1 MKGDIMT
8 INERM
13 FEIMAQKNIKDI
25 ELARCIDKSKSVISS
40 WRIRGANPPAD
51 CIVQICELLKI
62 SPYYLLTGEEAPDLP
77 EEEQELLK
85 AFRSANETT
94 QDNIRMILR
103 LPEKER
109 SSNLE
114 QEVKI
119 S

>member
-1 MKGDIMT
+1 MT

-13 FEIMAQKNIKDI
+13 FGIMAQKGIRDI
-25 ELARCIDKSKSVISS
+25 ELVRKINKTTSLISS
-40 WRIRGANPPAD
+40 WRVRGTNPPAD
-51 CIVQICELLKI
+51 CIIQICELLQV
-62 SPYYLLTGEEAPDLP
+62 SPHYLLTGEEAPDLP

-114 QEVKI
+114 QKVKI

>member
-1 MKGDIMT
+1 MT
-8 INERM
+8 ICERM
-13 FEIMAQKNIKDI
+13 FRIIDERGIKDV
-25 ELARCIDKSKSVISS
+25 ELSRYLKKTNSTISN
-40 WRIRGANPPAD
+40 WRVRGSNPPSEL
-51 CIVQICELLKI
+51 IIPICEFLGI
-62 SPYYLLTGEEAPDLP
+62 SIHYLLTGEEAPDLP